1 MFKIVHASI
10 LMLLPTLDV
19 HVYNTVVLRYV
30 FRYVDYDTFDRSCN
44 TIKNNVHQMTITLYQ
59 INNAITSFVFR
70 LCCISNRTLEYGY
83 MLLVKVNDKE
93 TYRTVTSDTV

>member
-44 TIKNNVHQMTITLYQ
+44 TIKTMYT
-59 INNAITSFVFR
+59 
-70 LCCISNRTLEYGY
+70 
-83 MLLVKVNDKE
+83 K
-93 TYRTVTSDTV
+93 